1 MGYEWNKLLGYLDY
15 VIRYVT
21 LKMGRT
27 LVISFFVMLFILL
40 LRRILDGRK
49 GQKISGGRLY
59 SKVYLWMLLIP
70 VPFMGTLKLSAQ
82 YFRWRNA
89 IYIVLYENIMG
100 NPLWSRLYFAG
111 MAIVGLWL
119 LVRKI
124 RLHREIRRF
133 PPADPASL
141 PIPEELVRRV
151 EIRLNPSVMTPFS
164 TGIFKP
170 VIVLPEH
177 LLGQLDDREFQEILQ
192 HEYNHI
198 RRGHLI
204 LYFVMD
210 CFRIIWFINPL
221 VHFCIRWIKEDLEL
235 LCDRDTIRSGVLS
248 SEDYGLLLIRSLNGI
263 HCEKGRMKGNGG
275 TPALASGRSFRVMR
289 KRIRLIADYR
299 ECTKR
304 HRGVIRVAMAGI
316 LLVLFI
322 LAEAVSYPAYTPYG
336 DYSMFS
342 KDGREAIFM
351 NDPEFDHAIQVT
363 EEGLVVQNDKVKQLL
378 SKKGTKYEKEDYFW
392 IYYGGYMKQPGI
404 GGGGDIVEYQPYS
417 TDRAVVQVSCDQKE
431 GMDMVMDWIFR
442 YM

>member
-1 MGYEWNKLLGYLDY
+1 MGYDWNKLLGFLDY
-15 VIRYVT
+15 VMRYVT

-40 LRRILDGRK
+40 LRRIFDGRK
-49 GQKISGGRLY
+49 GRKISGGRLY

-89 IYIVLYENIMG
+89 IYIVLYKNIMG

-111 MAIVGLWL
+111 MATVGLWL

-124 RLHREIRRF
+124 RLHRKVRRF
-133 PPADPASL
+133 SPGDSALL
-141 PIPEELVRRV
+141 PIPEALARRV

-177 LLGQLDDREFQEILQ
+177 LPGQLDAREFQEILQ

-204 LYFVMD
+204 LYLVMD

-221 VHFCIRWIKEDLEL
+221 VHLCIRWIKEDLEL
-235 LCDRDTIRSGVLS
+235 LCDHDTIRSGVLS
-248 SEDYGLLLIRSLNGI
+248 AEGYGLLLIRSLNGVT
-263 HCEKGRMKGNGG
+263 CEKGRMKGIGG
-275 TPALASGRSFRVMR
+275 TPALASERSFRVMR
-289 KRIRLIADYR
+289 KRIRLIAGYR
-299 ECTKR
+299 ECTKK
-304 HRGVIRVAMAGI
+304 HRSVIRVATAGM

-322 LAEAVSYPAYTPYG
+322 LAETISYPAYTPYG

-342 KDGREAIFM
+342 KDGREAVFM
-351 NDPEFDHAIQVT
+351 DDPEFNHTIQMT

-378 SKKGTKYEKEDYFW
+378 LKKGKKYGKEEYFW

-417 TDRAVVQVSCDQKE
+417 TDRAVVQIPCCWKE
-431 GMDMVMDWIFR
+431 GMDMVLEWIFR